1 METGGIVGLANNTI
15 LVSKDGEEH
24 VIADSGAPIM
34 DRQNKII
41 GAVLVFRDIT
51 GKRKMEEELVKAQK
65 LESLGVLAGGIA
77 HDFNNFL
84 TAIIG
89 NISLA
94 KLYTEPSDRIL
105 SRLDEMEK
113 ASLNAKNLTQQLLT
127 FSKGGEPI
135 KKLVTL
141 PKLVKDAAQFS
152 LRGSNVR
159 CDFSISEDLLP
170 VEVDEGQIGQVI
182 NNLVLNAD
190 HAMPE
195 GGIIK
200 ICVNSISLTANNK
213 FNLLPGLYLKISF
226 HDHGVGISTEHLP
239 KIFDP
244 YFTTKHKGSGLGLT
258 VAYSIIDKHN
268 GRLTVESELG
278 KHTTFTIYLP
288 ASEKPEIKT
297 ETEAQRLF
305 VGKGKILVMDDEDF
319 IREIA
324 NQMLSKM
331 GYEVSVAKD
340 GNEAIE
346 IYRQAQQSK
355 EPFDAVIMD
364 LTVPGGMGGKEAI
377 QKLKELDPNIK
388 ALVSSGYSNDPI
400 MSNFKDYGFEGVV
413 KKPYRIQDM
422 SDALRSVVTIKT
434 E

>member
-1 METGGIVGLANNTI
+1 
-15 LVSKDGEEH
+15 
-24 VIADSGAPIM
+24 
-34 DRQNKII
+34 
-41 GAVLVFRDIT
+41 
-51 GKRKMEEELVKAQK
+51 
-65 LESLGVLAGGIA
+65 LGVLAGGIA

-89 NISLA
+89 NLSLA
-94 KLYTEPSDRIL
+94 KLDAEPSDKIL
-105 SRLDEMEK
+105 SSLDEMEK

-127 FSKGGEPI
+127 FSKGGDPI

-141 PKLVKDAAQFS
+141 PKLVKDAAKFS

-195 GGIIK
+195 GGIIE
-200 ICVNSISLTANNK
+200 ICINNIALAENNK
-213 FNLLPGLYLKISF
+213 LSLPAGAYLKLSF
-226 HDHGVGISTEHLP
+226 QDYGVGIPPDYLP

-288 ASEKPEIKT
+288 ASEKSDIQA
-297 ETEAQRLF
+297 ETEGQHLF
-305 VGKGKILVMDDEDF
+305 VGEGKILVMDDEDF
-319 IREIA
+319 IRKVAI
-324 NQMLSKM
+324 QMLSKM

-340 GNEAIE
+340 GSEAIE
-346 IYRQAQQSK
+346 IYRQAQQSE

-400 MSNFKDYGFEGVV
+400 LSNFRDYGFEGVV

-422 SDALRSVVTIKT
+422 SDVLRSVVTVKT